1 MIQLLPR
8 AAKPESRLRRCN
20 TVFLDRDGTVN
31 VKAPA
36 GQYVTLPAELSLIP
50 GAAAA
55 ISRLNIASVRVI
67 LVTNQRWLSCPGYD
81 LSDYG
86 RVHARLRELLA
97 ADGAH
102 LDAAYYCPHAD
113 GSCGCR
119 KPSPGML
126 ECAAREHGFTLDA
139 AVMIGDAETDVA
151 AGRAAGT
158 ATVLLR
164 SGPQTVS
171 HNADFVVD
179 DLAEAVDLV
188 LGDHVRARGHGR

>member
-1 MIQLLPR
+1 MIRLLQR
-8 AAKPESRLRRCN
+8 ATKPEPRLRCCS

-31 VKAPA
+31 VKAA
-36 GQYVTLPAELSLIP
+36 TGQYVTSPAELSLIP
-50 GAAAA
+50 RAATA
-55 ISRLNIASVRVI
+55 IRRLNTASVRVI
-67 LVTNQRWLSCPGYD
+67 MVTNQRWLSFPAHNF
-81 LSDYG
+81 SDYA

-102 LDAAYYCPHAD
+102 IDAAYYCPHAH

-126 ECAAREHGFTLDA
+126 QRAAREHGFTLDA

-164 SGPQTVS
+164 SEQQTVS
-171 HNADFVVD
+171 RNADFVVD
-179 DLAEAVDLV
+179 DLAEAVNLI